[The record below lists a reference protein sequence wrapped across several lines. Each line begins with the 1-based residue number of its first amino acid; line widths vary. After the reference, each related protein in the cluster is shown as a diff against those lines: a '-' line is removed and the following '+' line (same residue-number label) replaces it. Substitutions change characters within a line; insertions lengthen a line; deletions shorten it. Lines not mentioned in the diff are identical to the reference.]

1 MSQCFLIYPFFNL
14 LFHKTILL
22 RDIFTFV
29 GNSPFLIK
37 RLIVEIEIPR
47 SSETSLMVKKGRF
60 CEFMW
65 WEYGGNISK
74 ILWIPMSSSIRH
86 NQERST
92 RLSLGEFIYEIRP
105 YQKTLKRVSR
115 LTWFLYFQKG
125 QTYPHQVKKIFNC
138 GFLFFSIHK
147 VGFWWFDIF

>member
-1 MSQCFLIYPFFNL
+1 MIIKYNFLNNTFFYIYSNLEFIRSSISFFI
-14 LFHKTILL
+14 KTILL
-22 RDIFTFV
+22 GDIFTFG

-74 ILWIPMSSSIRH
+74 IL
-86 NQERST
+86 
-92 RLSLGEFIYEIRP
+92 
-105 YQKTLKRVSR
+105 
-115 LTWFLYFQKG
+115 
-125 QTYPHQVKKIFNC
+125 
-138 GFLFFSIHK
+138 
-147 VGFWWFDIF
+147 